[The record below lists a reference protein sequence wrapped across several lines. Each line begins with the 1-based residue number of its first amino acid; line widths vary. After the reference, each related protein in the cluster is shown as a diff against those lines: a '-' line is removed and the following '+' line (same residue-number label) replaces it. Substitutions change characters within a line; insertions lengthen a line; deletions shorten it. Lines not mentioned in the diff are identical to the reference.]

1 MSILDFL
8 IGIIVY
14 LVGVILAAIL
24 AAIVDVKNSDRTE
37 SNEPFLLCYGSY
49 FTLLI
54 FIVGLSLEGVS
65 SFPKKIYDFIY
76 DKLSKK

>member
-1 MSILDFL
+1 MSILNFL

-14 LVGVILAAIL
+14 LVGVVLVAIL
-24 AAIVDVKNSDRTE
+24 AAIVDFKNGDRSE

-49 FTLLI
+49 LTLLV
-54 FIVGLSLEGVS
+54 FIVGLSLEEIPG
-65 SFPKKIYDFIY
+65 FPKKIYDFIY